1 MKCRIDTKGGDWL
14 QQDNVEVIEF
24 KMKPVLERYYNEDT
38 SWGVFNFT
46 THDDIPEYNEYRD
59 PLSDDFNDVQK
70 MSTLC
75 GKMQQLYIGSEYLV
89 KAYCEYNKKFDQ
101 YQYVPVSVVATTPKS
116 YEDQRTFLKSLTS
129 ESIAEN
135 ILNEYPNVVEDVMN
149 GELKD
154 LEYDKIHGVGKAT
167 WDRVRKSIIDNY
179 VVSEIITLL
188 QPLGVT
194 YNIIKKLLNFETN
207 PSLLKEK
214 LLNNP
219 YMMTRVRGLGFKRV
233 DDLALKLKPELRHS
247 IERLTAFIMYHL
259 RSIGENDGH
268 TWITLNQLKN
278 DISDNV
284 NDCYDLLDELLDHN
298 LFLYIEDDKVGL
310 KEYRNVESRIY
321 QILIDKEASENTRI
335 NIDDMDGV
343 NKCIQDVEKEQGFE
357 YTEEQKNVIIQALN
371 NNLTIISGKA
381 GCVDCDTEF
390 FNGREWKKISEFK
403 EGDLVLQYHKDGTAD
418 LVKPIAYIK
427 HKKDYLYHFSTKY
440 GLDQCLS
447 EDHNCILLSQ
457 KGNMKEEKFS
467 SVMQRQNELRFYDK
481 FITSFSYS
489 GVGINVSDDM
499 LRLLIAASADA
510 SYNYNVKEGANT
522 YNRARFRLKKARKIS
537 RLINII
543 KRLNLDY
550 EIKNFG
556 TDDHVS
562 IYVQLPYRIREF
574 PDEWYQC
581 NRHQLEIIADEVMYW
596 DGYKAENRYSTTI
609 KKNADF
615 IQFVYTALNK
625 RSTILTNDRVNTPM
639 KQIGDKTYMHQSI
652 EYSVS
657 FTDRTRVGLTC
668 DKRKNHT
675 PTQFEKYKTKD
686 GYEYCFTVPTHM
698 LVLRRNNK
706 IFITGNCGK
715 TSIARGIL
723 KTYQEFDYS
732 ISACALS
739 AKAAQRI
746 KEATGFEA
754 STIHRLLGAQ
764 GLNEF
769 EYNYNHPL
777 PTDVVLIDEAS
788 MINAQ
793 LFLDLL
799 LAINENTRIVICGDH
814 MQLPPIGYGNIFSDI
829 LHREEFKESS
839 FQLTKPMRQAL
850 LSGILS
856 DANLIRDGISPISEP
871 EPKIIRGKLNDMYYL
886 FRDSRDTL
894 NKIAINT
901 YLASVK
907 TDGLDEVVIITPRK
921 KGCANSS
928 SEINKIIQQMLLGKE
943 KQTIKS
949 SVQEFKLGAKVMQI
963 VNNYEKNIFNGEIGY
978 ITYIGEKTE
987 GKKKVQYCE
996 VSYDDPLSKVENHKK
1011 IIEYKSNE
1019 LNELE
1024 LAYALTCHKCQGSGV
1039 NTVIGI
1045 IDNTHYTLLD
1055 NCMLYTL
1062 ITRAKKRCC
1071 LLSEPSAFIRC
1082 IKTNHNTSRQTWL
1095 SLDSSIK

>member
-24 KMKPVLERYYNEDT
+24 RMKPVLERYYNEDT

-116 YEDQRTFLKSLTS
+116 YEDQKTFLKSLTS
-129 ESIAEN
+129 ELIAEN
-135 ILNEYPNVVEDVMN
+135 ILKEYPNVVEDVMN

-154 LEYDKIHGVGKAT
+154 LEYDKIRGVGKAT

-194 YNIIKKLLNFETN
+194 YNIIKKLLNFESN
-207 PSLLKEK
+207 PSLLKDK
-214 LLNNP
+214 LLKNP

-247 IERLTAFIMYHL
+247 IERLTAFIMHHL

-284 NDCYDLLDELLDHN
+284 NDCYDLLDGMLDHN
-298 LFLYIEDDKVGL
+298 LFLYIEDDKIGL

-321 QILIDKEASENTRI
+321 QILIDKEASKNTRI
-335 NIDDMDGV
+335 SIDDMDRV
-343 NKCIQDVEKEQGFE
+343 NKCIQEVEKEQGFE
-357 YTEEQKNVIIQALN
+357 YTEEQKNVIIQSLR
-371 NNLTIISGKA
+371 NNLTVISGKA
-381 GCVDCDTEF
+381 G
-390 FNGREWKKISEFK
+390 
-403 EGDLVLQYHKDGTAD
+403 
-418 LVKPIAYIK
+418 
-427 HKKDYLYHFSTKY
+427 
-440 GLDQCLS
+440 
-447 EDHNCILLSQ
+447 
-457 KGNMKEEKFS
+457 
-467 SVMQRQNELRFYDK
+467 
-481 FITSFSYS
+481 
-489 GVGINVSDDM
+489 VGKS
-499 LRLLIAASADA
+499 
-510 SYNYNVKEGANT
+510 
-522 YNRARFRLKKARKIS
+522 
-537 RLINII
+537 
-543 KRLNLDY
+543 
-550 EIKNFG
+550 
-556 TDDHVS
+556 
-562 IYVQLPYRIREF
+562 
-574 PDEWYQC
+574 
-581 NRHQLEIIADEVMYW
+581 
-596 DGYKAENRYSTTI
+596 
-609 KKNADF
+609 
-615 IQFVYTALNK
+615 
-625 RSTILTNDRVNTPM
+625 
-639 KQIGDKTYMHQSI
+639 
-652 EYSVS
+652 
-657 FTDRTRVGLTC
+657 
-668 DKRKNHT
+668 
-675 PTQFEKYKTKD
+675 
-686 GYEYCFTVPTHM
+686 
-698 LVLRRNNK
+698 
-706 IFITGNCGK
+706 
-715 TSIARGIL
+715 SIARGIL
-723 KTYQEFDYS
+723 KAYQEFDYS

-754 STIHRLLGAQ
+754 STIHRLLGAK

-943 KQTIKS
+943 KQSIKS

-963 VNNYEKNIFNGEIGY
+963 INNYEKNIFNGEIGY

-987 GKKKVQYCE
+987 GKKKVQCCE
-996 VSYDDPLSKVENHKK
+996 VTYDDPLNKIENHKK

-1024 LAYALTCHKCQGSGV
+1024 LAYALTCHKCQGSGI

-1062 ITRAKKRCC
+1062 MTRAKKRCC

-1082 IKTNHNTSRQTWL
+1082 IKTNHNTSRQTWM

>member
-1 MKCRIDTKGGDWL
+1 MKCRIDMKGGDWL

-24 KMKPVLERYYNEDT
+24 RMKPVLERYYNEDT

-46 THDDIPEYNEYRD
+46 TRDDIPEYNEYRD

-116 YEDQRTFLKSLTS
+116 YEDQKTFLKSLTS

-135 ILNEYPNVVEDVMN
+135 ILKEYPNVVEDVMN

-154 LEYDKIHGVGKAT
+154 LEYDKIRGVGKAT
-167 WDRVRKSIIDNY
+167 WGRVRKSIIDNY

-194 YNIIKKLLNFETN
+194 YNIIKKLLDFESN
-207 PSLLKEK
+207 PSLLKDK
-214 LLNNP
+214 LLKNP

-247 IERLTAFIMYHL
+247 IERLTAFIMHHL

-284 NDCYDLLDELLDHN
+284 NDCYDLLDGMLDHN
-298 LFLYIEDDKVGL
+298 LFLYIEDDKIGL

-321 QILIDKEASENTRI
+321 QILIDKETSENTRI
-335 NIDDMDGV
+335 SIDDMDRV
-343 NKCIQDVEKEQGFE
+343 NKCIQEVEKEQGFE
-357 YTEEQKNVIIQALN
+357 YTEEQKNVIIQSLR
-371 NNLTIISGKA
+371 NNLTVISGKA
-381 GCVDCDTEF
+381 G
-390 FNGREWKKISEFK
+390 
-403 EGDLVLQYHKDGTAD
+403 
-418 LVKPIAYIK
+418 
-427 HKKDYLYHFSTKY
+427 
-440 GLDQCLS
+440 
-447 EDHNCILLSQ
+447 
-457 KGNMKEEKFS
+457 
-467 SVMQRQNELRFYDK
+467 
-481 FITSFSYS
+481 
-489 GVGINVSDDM
+489 VGKS
-499 LRLLIAASADA
+499 
-510 SYNYNVKEGANT
+510 
-522 YNRARFRLKKARKIS
+522 
-537 RLINII
+537 
-543 KRLNLDY
+543 
-550 EIKNFG
+550 
-556 TDDHVS
+556 
-562 IYVQLPYRIREF
+562 
-574 PDEWYQC
+574 
-581 NRHQLEIIADEVMYW
+581 
-596 DGYKAENRYSTTI
+596 
-609 KKNADF
+609 
-615 IQFVYTALNK
+615 
-625 RSTILTNDRVNTPM
+625 
-639 KQIGDKTYMHQSI
+639 
-652 EYSVS
+652 
-657 FTDRTRVGLTC
+657 
-668 DKRKNHT
+668 
-675 PTQFEKYKTKD
+675 
-686 GYEYCFTVPTHM
+686 
-698 LVLRRNNK
+698 
-706 IFITGNCGK
+706 
-715 TSIARGIL
+715 SIARGIL
-723 KTYQEFDYS
+723 KAYQEFDYS

-754 STIHRLLGAQ
+754 STIHRLLGAK

-943 KQTIKS
+943 KQSIKS

-963 VNNYEKNIFNGEIGY
+963 INNYEKNIFNGEIGY

-987 GKKKVQYCE
+987 GKKKVQCCE
-996 VSYDDPLSKVENHKK
+996 VTYDDPLNKIENHKK

-1024 LAYALTCHKCQGSGV
+1024 LAYALTCHKCQGSGI

-1062 ITRAKKRCC
+1062 MTRAKKRCC

-1082 IKTNHNTSRQTWL
+1082 IKTNHNTSRQTWM

>member
-116 YEDQRTFLKSLTS
+116 YEDQKTFLKSLTS
-129 ESIAEN
+129 ESMAEN
-135 ILNEYPNVVEDVMN
+135 ILKEYPNVVEDVMN

-154 LEYDKIHGVGKAT
+154 LEYDKIRGVGKAT

-194 YNIIKKLLNFETN
+194 YNIIKKLLNFESN

-259 RSIGENDGH
+259 RSIGDNDGH

-321 QILIDKEASENTRI
+321 QLLIDKETFENMRI
-335 NIDDMDGV
+335 IIDDMDRV

-381 GCVDCDTEF
+381 G
-390 FNGREWKKISEFK
+390 
-403 EGDLVLQYHKDGTAD
+403 
-418 LVKPIAYIK
+418 
-427 HKKDYLYHFSTKY
+427 
-440 GLDQCLS
+440 
-447 EDHNCILLSQ
+447 
-457 KGNMKEEKFS
+457 
-467 SVMQRQNELRFYDK
+467 
-481 FITSFSYS
+481 
-489 GVGINVSDDM
+489 VGKS
-499 LRLLIAASADA
+499 
-510 SYNYNVKEGANT
+510 
-522 YNRARFRLKKARKIS
+522 
-537 RLINII
+537 
-543 KRLNLDY
+543 
-550 EIKNFG
+550 
-556 TDDHVS
+556 
-562 IYVQLPYRIREF
+562 
-574 PDEWYQC
+574 
-581 NRHQLEIIADEVMYW
+581 
-596 DGYKAENRYSTTI
+596 
-609 KKNADF
+609 
-615 IQFVYTALNK
+615 
-625 RSTILTNDRVNTPM
+625 
-639 KQIGDKTYMHQSI
+639 
-652 EYSVS
+652 
-657 FTDRTRVGLTC
+657 
-668 DKRKNHT
+668 
-675 PTQFEKYKTKD
+675 
-686 GYEYCFTVPTHM
+686 
-698 LVLRRNNK
+698 
-706 IFITGNCGK
+706 
-715 TSIARGIL
+715 SIARGIL
-723 KTYQEFDYS
+723 KAYQEFDYS

-799 LAINENTRIVICGDH
+799 LAINENTRIIICGDH
-814 MQLPPIGYGNIFSDI
+814 MQLPPIGYGNIFSDV
-829 LHREEFKESS
+829 LHREEFKKSS

-907 TDGLDEVVIITPRK
+907 TDGLNEVVIITPRK

-928 SEINKIIQQMLLGKE
+928 SEINKIIQQMLLGSE
-943 KQTIKS
+943 NQSIKS

-978 ITYIGEKTE
+978 ITYIGEKSE

>member
-1 MKCRIDTKGGDWL
+1 MRCRIDMKGGDWL
-14 QQDNVEVIEF
+14 QQDNVEVIKF

-116 YEDQRTFLKSLTS
+116 YEDQKTFLKSLTS
-129 ESIAEN
+129 ESMAEN
-135 ILNEYPNVVEDVMN
+135 ILNKYPNVVEDVMN

-154 LEYDKIHGVGKAT
+154 LEYDKIRGVGKAT

-194 YNIIKKLLNFETN
+194 YNIIKKLLNFESN

-259 RSIGENDGH
+259 RSIGDNDGH

-284 NDCYDLLDELLDHN
+284 NDCYDLLDELIDHN

-321 QILIDKEASENTRI
+321 QLLIDKETSENTRI
-335 NIDDMDGV
+335 IIDDMDRV

-381 GCVDCDTEF
+381 G
-390 FNGREWKKISEFK
+390 
-403 EGDLVLQYHKDGTAD
+403 
-418 LVKPIAYIK
+418 
-427 HKKDYLYHFSTKY
+427 
-440 GLDQCLS
+440 
-447 EDHNCILLSQ
+447 
-457 KGNMKEEKFS
+457 
-467 SVMQRQNELRFYDK
+467 
-481 FITSFSYS
+481 
-489 GVGINVSDDM
+489 VGKS
-499 LRLLIAASADA
+499 
-510 SYNYNVKEGANT
+510 
-522 YNRARFRLKKARKIS
+522 
-537 RLINII
+537 
-543 KRLNLDY
+543 
-550 EIKNFG
+550 
-556 TDDHVS
+556 
-562 IYVQLPYRIREF
+562 
-574 PDEWYQC
+574 
-581 NRHQLEIIADEVMYW
+581 
-596 DGYKAENRYSTTI
+596 
-609 KKNADF
+609 
-615 IQFVYTALNK
+615 
-625 RSTILTNDRVNTPM
+625 
-639 KQIGDKTYMHQSI
+639 
-652 EYSVS
+652 
-657 FTDRTRVGLTC
+657 
-668 DKRKNHT
+668 
-675 PTQFEKYKTKD
+675 
-686 GYEYCFTVPTHM
+686 
-698 LVLRRNNK
+698 
-706 IFITGNCGK
+706 
-715 TSIARGIL
+715 SIARGIL
-723 KTYQEFDYS
+723 KAYQEFDYS

-799 LAINENTRIVICGDH
+799 LAINENTRIIICGDH
-814 MQLPPIGYGNIFSDI
+814 MQLPPIGYGNIFSDV
-829 LHREEFKESS
+829 LHREEFKKSS

-928 SEINKIIQQMLLGKE
+928 SEINKIIQQMLLGSE
-943 KQTIKS
+943 NQSIKS

-1024 LAYALTCHKCQGSGV
+1024 LAYVLTCHKCQGSGV

>member
-1 MKCRIDTKGGDWL
+1 MKGGDWL

-116 YEDQRTFLKSLTS
+116 YEDQKTFLKSLTS

-135 ILNEYPNVVEDVMN
+135 ILKEYPNVVEDVMN

-154 LEYDKIHGVGKAT
+154 LEYDKIRGVGKAT

-194 YNIIKKLLNFETN
+194 YNIIKKLLNFESN

-219 YMMTRVRGLGFKRV
+219 YMITRVRGLGFKRV

-259 RSIGENDGH
+259 RSIGDNDGH

-321 QILIDKEASENTRI
+321 QILIDKETFENTRI
-335 NIDDMDGV
+335 IIDDMDRV

-381 GCVDCDTEF
+381 G
-390 FNGREWKKISEFK
+390 
-403 EGDLVLQYHKDGTAD
+403 
-418 LVKPIAYIK
+418 
-427 HKKDYLYHFSTKY
+427 
-440 GLDQCLS
+440 
-447 EDHNCILLSQ
+447 
-457 KGNMKEEKFS
+457 
-467 SVMQRQNELRFYDK
+467 
-481 FITSFSYS
+481 
-489 GVGINVSDDM
+489 VGKS
-499 LRLLIAASADA
+499 
-510 SYNYNVKEGANT
+510 
-522 YNRARFRLKKARKIS
+522 
-537 RLINII
+537 
-543 KRLNLDY
+543 
-550 EIKNFG
+550 
-556 TDDHVS
+556 
-562 IYVQLPYRIREF
+562 
-574 PDEWYQC
+574 
-581 NRHQLEIIADEVMYW
+581 
-596 DGYKAENRYSTTI
+596 
-609 KKNADF
+609 
-615 IQFVYTALNK
+615 
-625 RSTILTNDRVNTPM
+625 
-639 KQIGDKTYMHQSI
+639 
-652 EYSVS
+652 
-657 FTDRTRVGLTC
+657 
-668 DKRKNHT
+668 
-675 PTQFEKYKTKD
+675 
-686 GYEYCFTVPTHM
+686 
-698 LVLRRNNK
+698 
-706 IFITGNCGK
+706 
-715 TSIARGIL
+715 SIARGIL
-723 KTYQEFDYS
+723 KAYQEFDYS

-799 LAINENTRIVICGDH
+799 LAINENTRIIICGDH

-928 SEINKIIQQMLLGKE
+928 SEINKIIQQMLLGSE
-943 KQTIKS
+943 NQSIKS

>member
-24 KMKPVLERYYNEDT
+24 RMKPVLERYYNEDT

-46 THDDIPEYNEYRD
+46 TCDDIPEYNEYRD

-116 YEDQRTFLKSLTS
+116 YEDQKTFLKSLTS

-135 ILNEYPNVVEDVMN
+135 ILKEYPNVVADVMN

-154 LEYDKIHGVGKAT
+154 LEYDKIRGVGKAT

-194 YNIIKKLLNFETN
+194 YNIIKKLLDFESN
-207 PSLLKEK
+207 PSLLKDK
-214 LLNNP
+214 LLKNP

-247 IERLTAFIMYHL
+247 IERLTAFIMHHL

-284 NDCYDLLDELLDHN
+284 NDCYDLLDGMLDHN
-298 LFLYIEDDKVGL
+298 LFLYIEDDKIGL

-335 NIDDMDGV
+335 SIDDMDRV
-343 NKCIQDVEKEQGFE
+343 NKCIQEVEKEQGFE
-357 YTEEQKNVIIQALN
+357 YTEEQKNVIIQSLR
-371 NNLTIISGKA
+371 NNLTVISGKA
-381 GCVDCDTEF
+381 G
-390 FNGREWKKISEFK
+390 
-403 EGDLVLQYHKDGTAD
+403 
-418 LVKPIAYIK
+418 
-427 HKKDYLYHFSTKY
+427 
-440 GLDQCLS
+440 
-447 EDHNCILLSQ
+447 
-457 KGNMKEEKFS
+457 
-467 SVMQRQNELRFYDK
+467 
-481 FITSFSYS
+481 
-489 GVGINVSDDM
+489 VGKS
-499 LRLLIAASADA
+499 
-510 SYNYNVKEGANT
+510 
-522 YNRARFRLKKARKIS
+522 
-537 RLINII
+537 
-543 KRLNLDY
+543 
-550 EIKNFG
+550 
-556 TDDHVS
+556 
-562 IYVQLPYRIREF
+562 
-574 PDEWYQC
+574 
-581 NRHQLEIIADEVMYW
+581 
-596 DGYKAENRYSTTI
+596 
-609 KKNADF
+609 
-615 IQFVYTALNK
+615 
-625 RSTILTNDRVNTPM
+625 
-639 KQIGDKTYMHQSI
+639 
-652 EYSVS
+652 
-657 FTDRTRVGLTC
+657 
-668 DKRKNHT
+668 
-675 PTQFEKYKTKD
+675 
-686 GYEYCFTVPTHM
+686 
-698 LVLRRNNK
+698 
-706 IFITGNCGK
+706 
-715 TSIARGIL
+715 SIARGIL
-723 KTYQEFDYS
+723 KAYQEFDYS

-754 STIHRLLGAQ
+754 STIHRLLGAK

-814 MQLPPIGYGNIFSDI
+814 MQLPPMGYGNIFSDI

-928 SEINKIIQQMLLGKE
+928 SEINKIIQQMLLGNK
-943 KQTIKS
+943 KQFIKS
-949 SVQEFKLGAKVMQI
+949 SIQEFKLGAKVMQI

-1024 LAYALTCHKCQGSGV
+1024 LAYALTTHKMQGDSS